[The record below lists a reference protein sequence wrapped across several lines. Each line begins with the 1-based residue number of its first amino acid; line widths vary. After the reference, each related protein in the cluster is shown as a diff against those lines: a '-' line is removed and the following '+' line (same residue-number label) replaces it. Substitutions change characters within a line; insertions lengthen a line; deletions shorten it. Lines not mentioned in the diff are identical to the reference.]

1 MNITT
6 SQIEII
12 FSITLLII
20 GFIGIHRIKYKFAK
34 RNHFSLEKRNSA
46 RYLLQRNKCPK
57 CKKNL
62 SGAIQYHHKNG
73 HKSNNKLTNCQA
85 LHRKCHLQ
93 ITKKNKLL
101 YRRMVNGAAVKWII
115 VSTALL
121 FLLFIISNGR

>member
-1 MNITT
+1 MNTTT

-20 GFIGIHRIKYKFAK
+20 GFIGIYRIKYKFAK

-46 RYLLQRNKCPK
+46 RYLIQHNKCSK

-85 LHRKCHLQ
+85 LNRKCHLQ

-101 YRRMVNGAAVKWII
+101 YRHMVNWSAMKWII
-115 VSTALL
+115 LSTTVL